1 MKKILVIDDDPSLE
15 PLLTKEISA
24 LGGNPDVIDY
34 ALSGEEGLVKYKEIN
49 PMFVFLDMKM
59 QGMDGMETF
68 EKIHEI
74 DKDANVFIVTGYVC
88 DSVQKAIELGAK
100 GYIANSNGYIA
111 MVASL
116 INTFD
121 MCSS

>member
-15 PLLTKEISA
+15 PLLTEEISV
-24 LGGNPDVIDY
+24 LGGNPDVVEY

-59 QGMDGMETF
+59 QGMDGLETF
-68 EKIHEI
+68 EKLHEI
-74 DKDANVFIVTGYVC
+74 DRNANIFIVTGYIC
-88 DSVQKAIELGAK
+88 KSSAKAIELGAK
-100 GYIANSNGYIA
+100 GYIAKSNGYIA

-116 INTFD
+116 IITFD
-121 MCSS
+121 KCSK